1 MLDGCQD
8 HVTPLRPDTCK
19 VPAAGHG
26 PFMFTRSSQPTAIFS
41 PTPLASIIPATGTLN
56 PRRVSTMATGGN
68 TVFIGNIPYGKL
80 CCEAPHM
87 ADGPGTTEEEVRE
100 ILGRAGAIEKFRALM
115 DKETGKPRGYAFAEF
130 KDADSAASA
139 VRNLNNF
146 ELKGRKLRVDYA
158 NDKGDRHE
166 FGASDSH
173 ALQPAAPGAALAATG
188 PAALPTLPAG
198 IDLPPGM
205 SATMAV
211 DQTLGALPPTQLVD
225 VITQV
230 QVLATKTPERAYALF
245 EAAPQLA
252 YAVFQALLLMDLA
265 NPNDVARII
274 EEEINAGKAPPMAS
288 HALAAAH
295 QAAQRKGQEA
305 TYGPPHTAQT
315 QAYVAPAAAPV
326 QPLIADPS
334 RLSDPSNANL
344 IGQVLN
350 MPPEKLAGLAPE
362 VRATVLQLRN
372 QIMQQFGQR

>member
-1 MLDGCQD
+1 VELHDAQ
-8 HVTPLRPDTCK
+8 L
-19 VPAAGHG
+19 
-26 PFMFTRSSQPTAIFS
+26 TAS
-41 PTPLASIIPATGTLN
+41 
-56 PRRVSTMATGGN
+56 
-68 TVFIGNIPYGKL
+68 
-80 CCEAPHM
+80 
-87 ADGPGTTEEEVRE
+87 GTTEEEVRE

-166 FGASDSH
+166 FATGSDSYP
-173 ALQPAAPGAALAATG
+173 AQAPAAGVAQAGTG
-188 PAALPTLPAG
+188 PSALPTLPAG
-198 IDLPPGM
+198 TELPPGV
-205 SATMAV
+205 SATTAV
-211 DQTLGALPPTQLVD
+211 DQTLGTLPPTQLID

-230 QVLATKTPERAYALF
+230 QALAAKTPERAHALF

-252 YAVFQALLLMDLA
+252 YAVFQALLLMDLI
-265 NPNDVARII
+265 NPIDMARII
-274 EEEINAGKAPPMAS
+274 DEEINSGKAPPLAS

-305 TYGPPHTAQT
+305 NYAATHAAPA
-315 QAYVAPAAAPV
+315 QAYVPPAAAPSAI
-326 QPLIADPS
+326 PLIADPS
-334 RLSDPSNANL
+334 RLTDPSNATL
-344 IGQVLN
+344 ISQVLN

-362 VRATVLQLRN
+362 VRATVLQLRS